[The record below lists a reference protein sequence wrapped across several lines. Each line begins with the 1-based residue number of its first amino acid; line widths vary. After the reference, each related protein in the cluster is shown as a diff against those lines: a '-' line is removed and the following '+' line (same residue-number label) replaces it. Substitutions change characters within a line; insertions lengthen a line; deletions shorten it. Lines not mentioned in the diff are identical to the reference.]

1 MFSKEKK
8 SMIVKATGEEIE
20 RIQEKFPDARI
31 RKTEDGTYRIRG
43 IARERLAEVMGVNDE
58 DIEDEP
64 EMKKEDVKVKMSSG
78 NVFGDL
84 MGQAAAALMQD
95 IETLKQDAKK
105 ETEALVAGVQAQ
117 ADQAVSDMK
126 TRMAEA
132 QKKMTDMIDETKAAV
147 EKKLAAIDE
156 TIQKRFTENDS
167 RMADYEAAANLRI
180 AKVEGKLTKVGEAL
194 K

>member
-1 MFSKEKK
+1 
-8 SMIVKATGEEIE
+8 MIVKATGEEIE